1 MTVEGSAVIGNGYCR
16 SESHKIKP
24 RLAGAA
30 VRRAIFQGNENAGDT
45 VKKTAD
51 AIKEAGANA
60 NDAVVAQG
68 TRLAIKPRK
77 LARTP
82 PIK

>member
-1 MTVEGSAVIGNGYCR
+1 M
-16 SESHKIKP
+16 IKP

-30 VRRAIFQGNENAGDT
+30 VRRAIVQGNENAGDT

-60 NDAVVAQG
+60 KDAG
-68 TRLAIKPRK
+68 GG
-77 LARTP
+77 ARDKAVDKAKEVGKNAADKMKDFMT
-82 PIK
+82 